1 MNKIREIKKVTLGQL
16 RTATECYHQAR
27 ERLRSENS
35 ENNQKQFEAAA
46 DELYGLVKGVIE
58 RGAVYTY
65 REAVIDNPDKELNP
79 EDFD

>member
-1 MNKIREIKKVTLGQL
+1 MNKIREFKTVTLAQL
-16 RTATECYHQAR
+16 RVAVENYDLARAGGSTE
-27 ERLRSENS
+27 
-35 ENNQKQFEAAA
+35 QFEAAA